1 MKVSAT
7 EEFGVRC
14 LVRLAEAWGQGR
26 TATIPEVASRE
37 DISPQYAAKL
47 IGLAR
52 HAGLVES
59 IRGVNGG
66 VRLARAPKEITLED
80 AFAALTGEALRT
92 GRCVDPDQPTCTRA
106 PDCGLRRVFGALNRV
121 VLDLLSG
128 VTLAD
133 MVRMEGDRSWRPE
146 AVASVFRGQSAPA
159 ISNQTGSVAR

>member
-14 LVRLAEAWGQGR
+14 LVRLAEAWMQDR
-26 TATIPEVASRE
+26 VATIPEVAARE

-52 HAGLVES
+52 QAGLVVS

-66 VRLARAPKEITLED
+66 VRLSRAPESITLQD
-80 AFAALTGEALRT
+80 AFAALTGDALRT
-92 GRCVDPDQPTCTRA
+92 GRCADPDHSNCVRA
-106 PDCGLRRVFGALNRV
+106 PDCGLRRVFGALHQV
-121 VLDLLSG
+121 VLELLSG

-133 MVRMEGDRSWRPE
+133 MVRMEGDRTWRP
-146 AVASVFRGQSAPA
+146 AVVAGVLKRADASRD
-159 ISNQTGSVAR
+159 SNPTGSVAG

>member
-1 MKVSAT
+1 VKVSAT

-14 LVRLAEAWGQGR
+14 LVRLAEAWQQGR
-26 TATIPEVASRE
+26 TATIPEVAARE

-52 HAGLVES
+52 QAGLVAS

-66 VRLARAPKEITLED
+66 VRLARDPAEITLRD

-92 GRCVDPDQPTCTRA
+92 GRCMDPDEPTCARA
-106 PDCGLRRVFGALNRV
+106 PGCGLRRVFGALHRV
-121 VLDLLSG
+121 VLDVLSG

-133 MVRMEGDRSWRPE
+133 MVRMEGDRTWRP
-146 AVASVFRGQSAPA
+146 AVVARVVRDVGTNAS
-159 ISNQTGSVAR
+159 GSVAT